1 MATNLRMPPGFA
13 ALRGQLLAAAEAFAG
28 EKGGLGDLLSAIVG
42 DVERA
47 TAEPLEIFPVCHHS
61 PASAIHMVKLL
72 RERPPRV
79 IFLELCED
87 LRPILDKLRDCK
99 LPVALQAFAP
109 QSEAFPKSWTPLSVV
124 API

>member
-1 MATNLRMPPGFA
+1 MATRAPTQHAKALPVPPGFA
-13 ALRGQLLAAAEAFAG
+13 ALRAQLLAAAEAFAG
-28 EKGGLGDLLSAIVG
+28 EKGGLGELLSAMVA

-47 TAEPLEIFPVCHHS
+47 TSEPLEIFPVCHHS

-87 LRPILDKLRDCK
+87 
-99 LPVALQAFAP
+99 
-109 QSEAFPKSWTPLSVV
+109 
-124 API
+124 